1 MSQDKVTIQRHKR
14 VVHLKQFSDRW
25 EVEVAEYPANAANGS
40 YASNVTTFTGPG
52 AESNA
57 RDFARRARNNV

>member
-1 MSQDKVTIQRHKR
+1 VTTMDQVTIQQHKR

-25 EVEVAEYPANAANGS
+25 EVNVSEYDANVGNGKPVTT
-40 YASNVTTFTGPG
+40 VTTFTGPG

-57 RDFARRARNNV
+57 RDFARRARG